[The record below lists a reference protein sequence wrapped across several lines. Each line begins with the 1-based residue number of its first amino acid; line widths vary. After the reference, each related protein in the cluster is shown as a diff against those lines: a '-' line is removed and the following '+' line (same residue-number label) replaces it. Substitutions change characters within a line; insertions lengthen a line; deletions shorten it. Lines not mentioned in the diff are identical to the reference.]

1 MKRPRG
7 VTIIGSL
14 LIVQGLVGILTAGVI
29 IAAHF
34 PGLSQQLPSEV
45 RINLDITSAGNWTY
59 ICVYAIISLLAL
71 TGGFALLLMRPWA
84 WTVAM
89 LVQGYALVID
99 LWTFFQGEVLY
110 LQMLLAIVIV
120 FYLNTREVRSV
131 FQTRQHPMEDAPLL
145 DAHGTGDGQ
154 VRRNSAEA
162 SPTTSR
168 SVIG

>member
-14 LIVQGLVGILTAGVI
+14 LFVQGLVGILTAGVI

-34 PGLSQQLPSEV
+34 PGLFQQLPSEV
-45 RINLDITSAGNWTY
+45 RINLDITSAENWTY
-59 ICVYAIISLLAL
+59 ISVYAIISLLAL
-71 TGGFALLLMRPWA
+71 IGGFALLLMRPWA

-99 LWTFFQGEVLY
+99 LWTFFHGEVLY

-131 FQTRQHPMEDAPLL
+131 FQTRQHPMEDATLL
-145 DAHGTGDGQ
+145 NAPGTGDSQ

-162 SPTTSR
+162 SPTTPR